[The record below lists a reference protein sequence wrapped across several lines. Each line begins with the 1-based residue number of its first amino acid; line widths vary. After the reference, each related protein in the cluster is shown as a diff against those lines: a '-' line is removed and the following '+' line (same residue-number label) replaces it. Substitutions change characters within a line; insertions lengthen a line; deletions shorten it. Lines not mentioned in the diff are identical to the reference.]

1 MVFAL
6 ELKPLP
12 DSCVPIGPKFSQAKP
27 IQLNFSTA
35 TVNLRAPKHLP
46 QDVFN

>member
-12 DSCVPIGPKFSQAKP
+12 DHCVPIGPKFSQAKP
-27 IQLNFSTA
+27 VQINLSTV
-35 TVNLRAPKHLP
+35 TIDFLAPRH
-46 QDVFN
+46 F